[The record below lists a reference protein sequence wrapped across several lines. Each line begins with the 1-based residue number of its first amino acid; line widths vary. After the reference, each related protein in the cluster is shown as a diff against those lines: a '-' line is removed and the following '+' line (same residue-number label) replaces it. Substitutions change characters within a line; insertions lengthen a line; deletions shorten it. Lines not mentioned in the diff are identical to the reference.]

1 MAASEKQISSNMVD
15 WRKTARQD
23 VIAEVTK
30 KDNDSTDSET
40 DDKEMENAMVNY
52 CMKTVE
58 TYDKLSPFPYSN
70 VKRWSTT
77 EMVDIGCL
85 ESKLMLKFSSMFI
98 TKPRYSGHFFQVSMV
113 FNISRFRCISKTTL
127 LLWLNLVVK
136 D

>member
-58 TYDKLSPFPYSN
+58 TYDKLSPFPHSN
-70 VKRWSTT
+70 VKR
-77 EMVDIGCL
+77 
-85 ESKLMLKFSSMFI
+85 
-98 TKPRYSGHFFQVSMV
+98 
-113 FNISRFRCISKTTL
+113 
-127 LLWLNLVVK
+127 
-136 D
+136 

>member
-40 DDKEMENAMVNY
+40 DDKEIENAMVNY

-58 TYDKLSPFPYSN
+58 IYDKLSSFLYSN
-70 VKRWSTT
+70 VKR
-77 EMVDIGCL
+77 
-85 ESKLMLKFSSMFI
+85 
-98 TKPRYSGHFFQVSMV
+98 
-113 FNISRFRCISKTTL
+113 
-127 LLWLNLVVK
+127 
-136 D
+136 

>member
-52 CMKTVE
+52 CMKTGE
-58 TYDKLSPFPYSN
+58 TYGKLSPFPHSN
-70 VKRWSTT
+70 VKR
-77 EMVDIGCL
+77 
-85 ESKLMLKFSSMFI
+85 
-98 TKPRYSGHFFQVSMV
+98 
-113 FNISRFRCISKTTL
+113 
-127 LLWLNLVVK
+127 
-136 D
+136 